1 MHSLTYHAYE
11 DSKNKSLNKCNRRS
25 DERPLIVNC
34 TGTIF
39 TSAELRTDNAET
51 RVDYYLLYIVSGELT
66 VHFPTKAATLGSGH
80 FLIFPPGCR
89 YKYFHNDGTT
99 IEYMWL
105 HFTGSHVEETLE
117 KYELCIFPKVNKIEP
132 DDAIVM
138 RFQNIFNAFIK
149 HDKFRENELSTLLER
164 LMISLARRVSGEK
177 KHSNLLNKSIAY
189 INSSYVEDLR
199 IPDLAKMENLS
210 VSRYNTLFR
219 QVTGISPV
227 EYIKKMRLASA
238 CELLSATDL
247 PIKTVSAMVG
257 YADPHFF
264 SRLFKKSLG
273 VSPAFYRKNE

>member
-1 MHSLTYHAYE
+1 MHSLTYHAFE
-11 DSKNKSLNKCNRRS
+11 DTKNKSLNKCNRES
-25 DERPLIVNC
+25 AERPLIVNC

-51 RVDYYLLYIVSGELT
+51 RVDYYLLYLVSGELT
-66 VHFPTKAATLGSGH
+66 VHISDKDAVLNAGNFI
-80 FLIFPPGCR
+80 IFPPGCR
-89 YKYFHNDGTT
+89 YRYSHKSGAP

-105 HFTGSHVEETLE
+105 HFTGSDVEETLK
-117 KYELCIFPKVNKIEP
+117 KYELNIYPKINTIEP
-132 DDAIVM
+132 DDAIIM

-177 KHSNLLNKSIAY
+177 KQSNLLNKSIAY
-189 INSSYVEDLR
+189 INSNYVEDIR

-210 VSRYNTLFR
+210 ISRYNTLFKK
-219 QVTGISPV
+219 VTGLSPV

-247 PIKTVSAMVG
+247 PIKTVSSMVG
-257 YADPHFF
+257 YSDSHFF
-264 SRLFKKSLG
+264 SRIFKKSLG
-273 VSPAFYRKNE
+273 VSPAFYRKNG

>member
-1 MHSLTYHAYE
+1 MHSLTYHAFE
-11 DSKNKSLNKCNRRS
+11 DTKNKSLNKCNRES
-25 DERPLIVNC
+25 NERPLIVNC
-34 TGTIF
+34 TGTIL

-51 RVDYYLLYIVSGELT
+51 RVDYYLLYLVSGELT
-66 VHFPTKAATLGSGH
+66 VHFPARDEVLESGN
-80 FLIFPPGCR
+80 FIIFPPKCR
-89 YKYFHNDGTT
+89 YKYSHNSGSP

-105 HFTGSHVEETLE
+105 HFTGSDVEETLR
-117 KYELCIFPKVNKIEP
+117 KYELNLYPKVNKIEP
-132 DDAIVM
+132 DDAITM

-177 KHSNLLNKSIAY
+177 KYSNLLNKSIAY
-189 INSSYVEDLR
+189 INSNYIEDIR

-219 QVTGISPV
+219 KVTGVSPI

-247 PIKTVSAMVG
+247 PIKTVSSMVG
-257 YADPHFF
+257 YPDSHFF
-264 SRLFKKSLG
+264 SRIFKKSLG
-273 VSPAFYRKNE
+273 VSPAFYRKNG